1 MDGVNSTAV
10 TEFLILGFPS
20 LKDYKL
26 PFLSV
31 ILMMYSMTI
40 GENLL
45 IISLVSTSQRLQS
58 PMYFFLGHLALS
70 DIFLVTK
77 CFLLTAMSY
86 DRYLAICKPLHYT
99 SMINAKLRYSLVISS
114 WVLSFMLVLITF
126 SLVCDLDFCG
136 PNIINHFFCDFAPL
150 LELSC
155 SDTTGVGIEMIV
167 LSFPIILLP
176 FLCVIISYVSIF
188 ITIFGIS
195 STSGRQKTFS
205 TCSSHLVVVSIYYGS
220 MLIIY
225 MVPYRGHS
233 LPINKF
239 ISLLY
244 IVLTPL
250 LNPVIYSL
258 RNKEIQASVVIYL
271 MPKPLNKSTTSRAKK
286 LRLAEEAPILVN
298 FPPKLKLITKNS
310 SLDKNTFPS
319 FVFKVFV
326 TFVPSFSSQCVLVEY
341 LTVANFTNL

>member
-26 PFLSV
+26 TFFSV

-40 GENLL
+40 CENFL

-70 DIFLVTK
+70 DIFLVTSVVPK
-77 CFLLTAMSY
+77 FLEVIIREGSTIPYVECLAQFYLYGGVVCVECFLLTAMSY
-86 DRYLAICKPLHYT
+86 DRYLAICKPLHYI
-99 SMINAKLRYSLVISS
+99 SMMNVKLRYSLVISS
-114 WVLSFMLVLITF
+114 WVLSFMLMPITF

-205 TCSSHLVVVSIYYGS
+205 TCSSHLVVVSTYYGS

-250 LNPVIYSL
+250 LNPIIYSL
-258 RNKEIQASVVIYL
+258 RNREIQASVVIYL
-271 MPKPLNKSTTSRAKK
+271 MVCRKER
-286 LRLAEEAPILVN
+286 
-298 FPPKLKLITKNS
+298 
-310 SLDKNTFPS
+310 
-319 FVFKVFV
+319 
-326 TFVPSFSSQCVLVEY
+326 VL
-341 LTVANFTNL
+341 